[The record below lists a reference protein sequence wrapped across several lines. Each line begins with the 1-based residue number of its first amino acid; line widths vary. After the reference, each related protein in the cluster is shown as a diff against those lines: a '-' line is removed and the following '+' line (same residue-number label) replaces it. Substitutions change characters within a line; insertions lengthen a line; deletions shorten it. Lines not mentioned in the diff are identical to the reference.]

1 MSKQL
6 KLMIFFNVLLSLV
19 FIVSNYVLWGIIVGA
34 SWSYYG
40 AVASWSPL
48 FVTPTY
54 PNITQRPYLMPQPEP
69 LPNIPFYVFWV
80 IIAVNICF
88 LIRLERSKV
97 KSQKIISNL

>member
-1 MSKQL
+1 
-6 KLMIFFNVLLSLV
+6 MISVNVLLSLL

-54 PNITQRPYLMPQPEP
+54 HPLGSRAYYLSPSNTTVAPTP
-69 LPNIPFYVFWV
+69 LLNIPFLLFW
-80 IIAVNICF
+80 IMLGANLYFI
-88 LIRLERSKV
+88 IRLQRSK
-97 KSQKIISNL
+97 SEI